1 MGTCHFIFR
10 LGFIVSTVPGN
21 EKDAGRHLL
30 HLSHARPA
38 WSFPAAGLEEAA
50 SGDRSSAFI
59 VEITGC
65 PYGKGK
71 KQRCVESKI
80 RPLRL

>member
-1 MGTCHFIFR
+1 MATCHFIFR
-10 LGFIVSTVPGN
+10 LDFIVNTVAGS

-38 WSFPAAGLEEAA
+38 WPSPVAGLEEAA

-59 VEITGC
+59 VETTGC
-65 PYGKGK
+65 LHGKGK

-80 RPLRL
+80 RPL